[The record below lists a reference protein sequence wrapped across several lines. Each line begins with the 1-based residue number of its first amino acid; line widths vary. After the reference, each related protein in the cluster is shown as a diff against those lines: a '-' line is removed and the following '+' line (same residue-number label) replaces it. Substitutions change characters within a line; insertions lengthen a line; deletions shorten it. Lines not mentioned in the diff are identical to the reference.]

1 MSASGKKTN
10 IYMVGIVLA
19 VLTFWLFAQSMINVL
34 PAMTAEMDVSLSTLN
49 IATSLTAL
57 FSGLFIVVAGGMAD
71 RSGRKKMTFIG
82 LGLSILGSGL
92 IVIAQEPTILIIG
105 RAIQGISAACIM
117 PATIALIKTA
127 FDDKDRQR
135 ALSYWSFGSWGGGGV
150 ATLAGGLIATTLGW
164 RWIFVISI
172 LVALIAMWILRD
184 IQESKVNDHK
194 KEPFDY
200 VGFVLF
206 IFLLLGANVVV
217 TQGQE
222 LGWGNPVTIGI
233 TIATLILIGVFLSY
247 EKKRKHQFIDFN
259 LFKSKA
265 YTGAV
270 TSNFLMNGVIATV
283 VVANTYGQLARG
295 FSSFETGLLTIGN
308 IIALLTMIRV
318 GERLLQ
324 KLGARKPMIWATF
337 IGGFGMSLAGM
348 TMLPD
353 TAYVIVV
360 FIGFLISGFGVG
372 MYATPSMDTALVHV
386 NDDKAGVASGIYK
399 MASSLGYSF
408 GLAISTAV
416 FTTVQSI
423 TANLHIAGTVGMLTP
438 FVFGLLALWI
448 VSRTISPTEGL
459 ETSKNVQIQS

>member
-92 IVIAQEPTILIIG
+92 IVIAQEPTLLIIG

>member
-92 IVIAQEPTILIIG
+92 IVIAQEPTLLIIG

-423 TANLHIAGTVGMLTP
+423 TANLHIAGTIGMLTP